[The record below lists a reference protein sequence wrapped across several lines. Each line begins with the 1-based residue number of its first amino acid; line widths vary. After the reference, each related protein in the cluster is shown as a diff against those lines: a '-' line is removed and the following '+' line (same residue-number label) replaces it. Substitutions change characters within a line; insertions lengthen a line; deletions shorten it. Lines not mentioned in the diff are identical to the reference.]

1 MVGWVIG
8 DVDEA
13 LAALIRQALNGSD
26 VEVVLEA
33 PTREWAARRSG
44 PTVNLYLYDIREDLR
59 RRVGGI
65 AENRDANGRVTSR
78 RLPVRWFKLSYLL
91 TAWTQRAQDEH
102 RLLSTL
108 LACLLRHDH
117 LPGHLLTGP
126 LAATGQAIPVGV
138 GLPPPEDRSFADVW
152 SAMGGELKPSL
163 DVVVTA
169 PVSPGQPWPAA
180 APVTA
185 PPVLVARGTNDWPTS
200 ERRTHH
206 RPAASGSAAPP
217 PISNPDEAAR
227 RQPRRA
233 KGKLA
238 DG

>member
-1 MVGWVIG
+1 MIG
-8 DVDEA
+8 DVDET
-13 LAALIRQALNGSD
+13 LAALIREALNGSE

-59 RRVGGI
+59 RRVGGV
-65 AENRDANGRVTSR
+65 AENRDADGRVTSR

-126 LAATGQAIPVGV
+126 LAATGQPIPVGV

-163 DVVVTA
+163 DLVVTA
-169 PVSPGQPWPAA
+169 PISAGQPWPAG

-185 PPVLVARGTNDWPTS
+185 PPVLAARGTNDWPTR
-200 ERRTHH
+200 EH
-206 RPAASGSAAPP
+206 RSHDRPHSPDPAPP
-217 PISNPDEAAR
+217 PIPGPDEPAR
-227 RQPRRA
+227 RPSRRPKA
-233 KGKLA
+233 KLA